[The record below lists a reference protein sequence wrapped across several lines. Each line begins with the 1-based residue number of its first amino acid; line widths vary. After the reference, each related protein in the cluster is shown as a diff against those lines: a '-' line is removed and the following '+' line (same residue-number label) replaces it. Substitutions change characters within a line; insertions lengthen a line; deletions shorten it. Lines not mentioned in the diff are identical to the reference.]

1 MRIGLDI
8 DNVIANFDKTVLE
21 EFKKEDK
28 NKRNSGIINPKGRH
42 VEYMFDWTKE
52 EAQEFFYK
60 NMERLEEILEPREDA
75 KLYMEKLIADG
86 HELFLI
92 SHRVYPHYKNPK
104 EVTLKW
110 LEKYKIPYTK
120 LILSKDTDKSLEC
133 IENKIDILFDDSINN
148 CKAVLK
154 NGISSCI
161 MGTVQNKNCKSDF
174 ERVENWEELYEKV
187 CDLAVKKMPKS
198 HIILDTDID
207 NEVDDCFALDY
218 ILNSNNRLILDAVT
232 IAPFYHENDISIEE
246 GIENSENICKRI
258 FMFNNIDSKNMI
270 YKGSTDY
277 FKNGYRKETPAIK
290 RMVEVINKNDLT
302 YILSIGAITNTA
314 VLLYLH
320 PELKNKIKVVWLGGH
335 SIMSLDNSEYN
346 FKQDVEAVK
355 YVYNSNV
362 DLTVIPCQGVASNLT
377 TSIEELSSYLDLNSK
392 TGKYL
397 YKRFYNDGKHGIT
410 KRRVIWDISVIAYM
424 INPYWFDFRI
434 MNIPKIND
442 DLSYDFSKE
451 TNHQIKFAVGLKQ
464 NKIFYDLFEKVNKKL

>member
-1 MRIGLDI
+1 
-8 DNVIANFDKTVLE
+8 
-21 EFKKEDK
+21 
-28 NKRNSGIINPKGRH
+28 
-42 VEYMFDWTKE
+42 MF
-52 EAQEFFYK
+52 
-60 NMERLEEILEPREDA
+60 N
-75 KLYMEKLIADG
+75 
-86 HELFLI
+86 
-92 SHRVYPHYKNPK
+92 KNPK

>member
-8 DNVIANFDKTVLE
+8 DNVITNFDKTILE

-28 NKRNSGIINPKGRH
+28 NKRNSGIVNPKGRH
-42 VEYMFDWTKE
+42 IEYMFDWTKE
-52 EAQEFFYK
+52 EAEEFFCN
-60 NMERLEEILEPREDA
+60 NMEKLAEILEPREDA
-75 KLYMEKLIADG
+75 KIYMEKLIADG

-92 SHRVYPHYKNPK
+92 SNRVYPHYKNPK
-104 EVTLKW
+104 EVTINWLK
-110 LEKYKIPYTK
+110 KYKIPYTK
-120 LILSKDTDKSLEC
+120 LILSKEADKSLEC

-154 NGISSCI
+154 NGIHSCI
-161 MGTVQNKNCKSDF
+161 MGTIQNKNYKSDF
-174 ERVENWEELYEKV
+174 ERVENWQELYEKV
-187 CDLAVKKMPKS
+187 CDLAVKKMPKL
-198 HIILDTDID
+198 HVILDTDID

-218 ILNSNNRLILDAVT
+218 VLNSNDRLILDAVT

-246 GIENSENICKRI
+246 GIENSENICKSI
-258 FMFNNIDSKNMI
+258 FNFNHIDSTNMI

-277 FKNGYRKETPAIK
+277 FKNGYRRETAAIK
-290 RMVEVINKNDLT
+290 RMVEVINKNELT
-302 YILSIGAITNTA
+302 YILSIGAITNIA

-320 PELKNKIKVVWLGGH
+320 PELKNKIKIVWLGGH
-335 SIMSLDNSEYN
+335 SIMSLKNDEYN
-346 FKQDVEAVK
+346 FKQDVGAVE
-355 YVYNSNV
+355 YVYNSKV
-362 DLTVIPCQGVASNLT
+362 DLTVIPCYGVASNLM

-392 TGKYL
+392 IGKYL

-451 TNHQIKFAVGLKQ
+451 TNHKIKFAVGLKQ
-464 NKIFYDLFEKVNKKL
+464 NKIFYDLFKKINR